1 MVYKVLLILIVSSN
15 PSLPCWPKSCFT
27 SLTME
32 ICKWHLLVTIYYYIK
47 TLMTLWGWKIMWLHS
62 FSWLVLW
69 YWKNRA
75 DHCFPS
81 LQDSL
86 SPSKRVCLPWHK
98 GVSGVI
104 DGCPR
109 RGTLV
114 GTAFC
119 ITMKWKAKIRRAG
132 SLGEKK
138 NMRHRT
144 YHICLKPKWIFCDS
158 RTARRKE
165 FNFTRHQLRAKCR
178 AKHIAIHLHK
188 YLEEYSDDDAEAREI
203 TSRSQGHMA
212 QLNGRALMWAWIS
225 FKSTSIHSPTPLSS
239 HPSQR
244 VTFNSGWFP
253 GAQDSSYLNSL

>member
-98 GVSGVI
+98 GVSGVT

-138 NMRHRT
+138 TCVTEHTIFVWNLSGFSVTLELLEGRSST
-144 YHICLKPKWIFCDS
+144 LPGTNYVLNAGPSTLLFIFTSTLKSIQMM
-158 RTARRKE
+158 T
-165 FNFTRHQLRAKCR
+165 LRLGRLLQDLKVTW
-178 AKHIAIHLHK
+178 H
-188 YLEEYSDDDAEAREI
+188 SWMAE
-203 TSRSQGHMA
+203 H
-212 QLNGRALMWAWIS
+212 
-225 FKSTSIHSPTPLSS
+225 
-239 HPSQR
+239 
-244 VTFNSGWFP
+244 
-253 GAQDSSYLNSL
+253 